1 VTRCGVSP
9 TEEFLM
15 TGVQDA
21 FRFAAET
28 NPSCIEGV
36 GDIMK
41 TAEDRQETTKVDP
54 YLWR

>member
-1 VTRCGVSP
+1 
-9 TEEFLM
+9 
-15 TGVQDA
+15 VQDA

-28 NPSCIEGV
+28 NPSYIEGV